1 MKKRET
7 YRDVIKETFSISF
20 RNIVENDKPFN
31 ISHNYRKKEI
41 KANICPV
48 NYYLTPQYFL
58 ALKPII

>member
-41 KANICPV
+41 
-48 NYYLTPQYFL
+48 
-58 ALKPII
+58 